1 MNKIIIA
8 GCGPGHGDYVG
19 LATQK
24 AVSQAEVL
32 VGAQHLLDLF
42 PRMNCQRIVVRG
54 LMAGILEQM
63 GTLADKKIC
72 VLVSGDSGLFSLAR
86 LVISRFGREN
96 CQLIPGIS
104 SVQVAFA
111 RLALDWSDALLISA
125 HGRVPQVDTAELAR
139 YDKIALLAGNDGAVS
154 WAADKLTE
162 LGTDYL
168 AVSCE
173 NLTLAT
179 ETIQEFNDAELLRQA
194 SLPSR
199 TILLLLKKELL
210 L

>member
-1 MNKIIIA
+1 MNKIVIA
-8 GCGPGHGDYVG
+8 GCGPGHEDYVSVM
-19 LATQK
+19 TQK
-24 AVSQAEVL
+24 AVTQAEVL

-42 PRMNCQRIVVRG
+42 PQMRCQQIVVRG
-54 LMAGILEQM
+54 LMAGILEQIEA
-63 GTLADKKIC
+63 LADKKIC
-72 VLVSGDSGLFSLAR
+72 VLVSGDTGLFSLAR
-86 LVISRFGREN
+86 LVVNRFGREN

-125 HGRVPQVDTAELAR
+125 HGRVPQVNTAELAH
-139 YDKIALLAGNDGAVS
+139 YDKITLLAGDDSAVC
-154 WAADKLTE
+154 WAADRLTE
-162 LGTDYL
+162 LGTDYV

-173 NLTLAT
+173 NLTLTT
-179 ETIQEFNDAELLRQA
+179 EIIREFADAESLRQT

>member
-1 MNKIIIA
+1 MNKIVIA
-8 GCGPGHGDYVG
+8 GCGPGHEDYVSV
-19 LATQK
+19 LAQK
-24 AVSQAEVL
+24 AVNQAEAL

-42 PRMNCQRIVVRG
+42 PQIRCQQIVVQG
-54 LMAGILEQM
+54 AMANILDQVEA
-63 GTLADKKIC
+63 LRDKRIC

-86 LVISRFGREN
+86 LVVNRFGREN

-104 SVQVAFA
+104 SIQVAFA

-125 HGRVPQVDTAELAR
+125 HGRVPQVNTAELAR
-139 YDKIALLAGNDGAVS
+139 YDKIALLAGDDAAIR
-154 WAADKLTE
+154 WAADKLAE
-162 LGTDYL
+162 LQDDYV

-173 NLTLAT
+173 NLTLTT
-179 ETIQEFNDAELLRQA
+179 EKVREFAAAESLRQA
-194 SLPSR
+194 SLPAR